1 MSSGG
6 MVVVAAAAQV
16 PLPLPPD
23 AGYAFDIE
31 TKVAIDASFAAFI
44 CIARSLGTPFGAV
57 RLASDP
63 YAGMSIIAFG
73 LGAGAPLRRERL
85 LHRSIYAIDVYRRW
99 RHIQAASFRHLVPHA
114 LMTSVF

>member
-1 MSSGG
+1 MSSGS
-6 MVVVAAAAQV
+6 MVVVAAAAAAQV

-23 AGYAFDIE
+23 AGYVFDIE

-63 YAGMSIIAFG
+63 
-73 LGAGAPLRRERL
+73 
-85 LHRSIYAIDVYRRW
+85 VRW
-99 RHIQAASFRHLVPHA
+99 YVHHSFCTGGWRASAA
-114 LMTSVF
+114 